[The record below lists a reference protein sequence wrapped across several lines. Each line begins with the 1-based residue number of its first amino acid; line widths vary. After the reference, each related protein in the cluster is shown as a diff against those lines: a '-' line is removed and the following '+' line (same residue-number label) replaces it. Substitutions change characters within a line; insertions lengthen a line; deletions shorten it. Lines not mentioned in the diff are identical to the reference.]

1 MRSISKLALWLFLSA
16 LVIGTAA
23 SPVSAGFYHPRGL
36 MMSTYPQQV
45 LVFYASGDQSVQL
58 IVIIMPPWYFVDN
71 LYAFDTV
78 KLTVTLKP
86 TTLQSNSKPMQ
97 LLGGSDTNGGST
109 VTTQWTN
116 VAMEESWG
124 GGYLLYT
131 ITFLIDPTHTAA
143 RGYYLLILSAQAT
156 AGDVLFA
163 GFDQIAVS
171 LRPGHIPCCSYP

>member
-45 LVFYASGDQSVQL
+45 LVFWASGDQSVQL
-58 IVIIMPPWYFVDN
+58 IVIVMPPQYFVDG

-78 KLTVTLKP
+78 TLTVTLKP
-86 TTLQSNSKPMQ
+86 IFLQSNSGPMK

-109 VTTQWTN
+109 VTNQWTN
-116 VAMEESWG
+116 VAMEESWSG
-124 GGYLLYT
+124 ATLLYT
-131 ITFLIDPTHTAA
+131 ITFLIDSNTPP

-163 GFDQIAVS
+163 GWDQIAVS
-171 LRPGHIPCCSYP
+171 MAPGHIPCCSYP